1 MVQLI
6 VGLKGSGKTKTLI
19 EMVNTTV
26 EKTDGAV
33 ICVER
38 SKSLLHAVKYQ
49 ARLVDTDEYNV
60 KTWRTLYGF
69 IAGIAASN
77 HDAKDIFVDS
87 LLKILEESKEDLV
100 SFVEAIVPFAEQHEI
115 RLVMTVS
122 IAKEELPASIQQYC
136 V

>member
-19 EMVNTTV
+19 EMVNSTV

-38 SKSLLHAVKYQ
+38 DHNLVHAVKYQ

-60 KTWRTLYGF
+60 TTWRALYGF

-87 LLKILEESKEDLV
+87 LLKILEGSVEDLTA
-100 SFVEAIVPFAEQHEI
+100 FVEAIAPFAEKHEI

-122 IAKEELPASIQQYC
+122 MAKEELPAELQQYC
-136 V
+136 

>member
-33 ICVER
+33 ICVE
-38 SKSLLHAVKYQ
+38 KYQNLLHAVKYQ
-49 ARLVDTDEYNV
+49 ARLIDTDDYNV
-60 KTWRTLYGF
+60 TTWRALYGF

-87 LLKILEESKEDLV
+87 LLKILGNSVEDLI
-100 SFVEAIVPFAEQHEI
+100 SFVEAIVPFAEKHEI

-122 IAKEELPASIQQYC
+122 IAKEALPESIQQYC
-136 V
+136 S